1 MDREQGS
8 RVGIDLGGTKLL
20 AAVVESDGRV
30 LRKKEIPTE
39 ASQGADGVIA
49 RMIGLVEELAGP
61 EAELRSIG
69 VATAGTLDAERGVVL
84 FAGNLGWRDVPL
96 GEALQAR
103 FGCPVK
109 VENDANAAAYGE
121 WRAGAGRGTRDC
133 VYVTVSTGIG
143 AGLISG
149 GRLIT
154 GTSHSA
160 AEFGHLTLD
169 WRGPKCSCGNVG
181 CLELYAS
188 GTAIARRAAEAAA
201 SGAAEAQPLAALAGG
216 DAAGLTARHVS
227 AAAAGGDVFAL
238 RLLREAG
245 EALGA
250 GLAGIVHAANPELIV
265 LGGGAIKI
273 GEPLLAPMRETFAAR
288 CIPSM
293 ARHVRLATTELGGD
307 AGVIGAALLAAE
319 A

>member
-1 MDREQGS
+1 MELEQGR

-20 AAVVESDGRV
+20 AAIIDADGRV
-30 LRKKEIPTE
+30 VRKKEIPTE
-39 ASQGADGVIA
+39 AAQGAESVIA
-49 RMIGLVEELAGP
+49 RMIGLVEELTGSG
-61 EAELRSIG
+61 AELHGIG
-69 VATAGTLDAERGVVL
+69 VATAGTLDAGRGVVL

-96 GEALQAR
+96 GAALQAK
-103 FGCPVK
+103 FGCRVQ

-121 WRAGAGRGTRDC
+121 WRAGAGRGTSDC

-149 GRLIT
+149 GRLVT

-169 WRGPKCSCGNVG
+169 WRGPKCACGNVG

-188 GTAIARRAAEAAA
+188 GTAIARRAAEAVAGG
-201 SGAAEAQPLAALAGG
+201 SAEAQPLAALAGG
-216 DAAGLTARHVS
+216 EAASVTARHVS
-227 AAAAGGDVFAL
+227 AAAASGDAFAL
-238 RLLREAG
+238 GLLREAG

-265 LGGGAIKI
+265 LGGGTIKI
-273 GEPLLAPMRETFAAR
+273 GEPLLAPMREAFAAR

-293 ARHVRLATTELGGD
+293 ARHVRFATTELGGD
-307 AGVIGAALLAAE
+307 AGAIGAALLAAE